1 MYHTGG
7 PKQIFESIIDIL
19 STVVD
24 SDDFDFKTR
33 LILNY
38 SFPLSKKLIYV
49 ILILEGVVLSIASSL
64 ISE

>member
-1 MYHTGG
+1 MATLLV
-7 PKQIFESIIDIL
+7 L
-19 STVVD
+19 STVID
-24 SDDFDFKTR
+24 SDDFDFETR

-49 ILILEGVVLSIASSL
+49 ILILKGVVLGITSSL